1 MTGIDSILNIISNQQ
16 KTIENDIIR
25 SAEEKALNIESDGD
39 LKAET
44 AYNEYIKK
52 SLEKAE
58 IDYKNACNSIDSEN
72 KRKILRCRVQLIE
85 TAIKKITDKLSE
97 LPDEE
102 YFEIINRIV
111 LQKIHSGD
119 GKIYFRKKDLARLPT
134 DFSERLSTNAQKIN
148 GTIKISE
155 TPADIENGFILVYGR
170 ISENCTFTE
179 ILESQKDKVRDI
191 LANELFGR

>member
-39 LKAET
+39 LEAET

-119 GKIYFRKKDLARLPT
+119 GKIYFSKKDLARLPM

>member
-16 KTIENDIIR
+16 KSIENDIIH
-25 SAEEKALNIESDGD
+25 SAEEKALNIEADGES
-39 LKAET
+39 KAEM

-58 IDYKNACNSIDSEN
+58 MDYRNACNSIDSEN
-72 KRKILRCRVQLIE
+72 KRKILRCRVELIE
-85 TAIKKITDKLSE
+85 TTIKKIISKLSE
-97 LPDEE
+97 LPDNE
-102 YFEIINRIV
+102 YFKIITRIA

-119 GKIYFRKKDLARLPT
+119 GEIYFNKKDLTRIPM
-134 DFSERLSTNAQKIN
+134 DFAEKLSVNAKKVN

-170 ISENCTFTE
+170 ISENCTFNE
-179 ILESQKDKVRDI
+179 IIESEKDKIYDI
-191 LANELFGR
+191 LARELFGR